1 MNFISDE
8 QLNSLD
14 KNSMAI
20 IIRSLQSQLVLLD
33 TTNKKLSAQLE
44 ASEETS
50 KKLLAQVEALTAQ
63 IRLANQR
70 SFGRKSEKADFLDGQ
85 MTLSDLVGNVFN
97 EAEVNKDSS
106 PEPLFDEITV
116 SYKRKK
122 HSGKRDEDL
131 SGLPIRVISHTLSE
145 EELAE
150 KFPEGYYEL
159 PIETYKRLFMIPE
172 TFIADEHQIHVYKSK
187 GSDGTI
193 IRAPRPAD
201 VFRNS
206 IATPSLLASIIT
218 AKYAKSIPLDRQSK
232 IYKEN
237 GIKLESNTLSNWVI
251 NSADTYFTHLYN
263 RMHVCLND
271 SKVIHVDESPCDVMR
286 IDGTKSGKETRMW
299 VYRNRP
305 LRGMPPIVMFDWQPS
320 RKPEHPREFLKYF
333 SGTIVTD
340 GYQVYHQI
348 ADERDD
354 LKVAGCWV
362 HYPRTIIIRG
372 EVNNSLY
379 IADFTESYSNNNTIS
394 ISKNLELFFPFHK
407 YLYAFHLRTIFHSMI
422 SAVYS

>member
-1 MNFISDE
+1 MNYISDE

-20 IIRSLQSQLVLLD
+20 IIHSLQNQLVLLD

-63 IRLANQR
+63 IRLTNQR
-70 SFGRKSEKADFLDGQ
+70 SFGRKSEKSDFLDGQ
-85 MTLSDLVGNVFN
+85 MTLFDLVGNVFN
-97 EAEVNKDSS
+97 EAEVNKDDS
-106 PEPLFDEITV
+106 PEPPFDEITV
-116 SYKRKK
+116 S
-122 HSGKRDEDL
+122 
-131 SGLPIRVISHTLSE
+131 
-145 EELAE
+145 
-150 KFPEGYYEL
+150 
-159 PIETYKRLFMIPE
+159 YKRLFMIPE
-172 TFIADEHQIHVYKSK
+172 TFIADEHQVHIYKSK

-206 IATPSLLASIIT
+206 IATPALLASILT

-237 GIKLESNTLSNWVI
+237 GIRLESNTLSNWVI

-263 RMHVCLND
+263 RMHVCLDD
-271 SKVIHVDESPCDVMR
+271 SKVIHADETSCDVMR

-320 RKPEHPREFLKYF
+320 RKPEHPREFLKDF

-362 HYPRTIIIRG
+362 HARRKYAEIIKSLGADISEGTIAKQAYDMITAIMREDNKGSIIIFVGLTLPRCSRSTPSA
-372 EVNNSLY
+372 SLDMNLRQCS
-379 IADFTESYSNNNTIS
+379 IA
-394 ISKNLELFFPFHK
+394 
-407 YLYAFHLRTIFHSMI
+407 
-422 SAVYS
+422 